1 MANLGQ
7 SFNTNEIP
15 ESDNNF
21 DPIPAGWYEVS
32 VNYAEL
38 KETKAG
44 TGEYIAIRYDV
55 LGPAHQGRVIFG
67 NLNIRNPNPKAQ
79 DIGIQQLGE
88 LMRAI
93 GLASVEDTDQLVG
106 GHLEVKVK
114 IREASGGYDA
124 SNDVAG
130 FKAIKGGATP
140 MPAKKPAKK
149 AAAEAEPEAAAGSPP
164 WAKK

>member
-7 SFNTNEIP
+7 SFNTSDIP
-15 ESDNNF
+15 QSDNNF
-21 DPIPAGWYEVS
+21 EPIPAGWYEVS
-32 VNYAEL
+32 INSAEL
-38 KETKAG
+38 KDTKAG
-44 TGEYIAIRYDV
+44 TGQYVAMRYDV
-55 LGPAHQGRVIFG
+55 LGPAHEGRVIFG

-93 GLASVEDTDQLVG
+93 GLASVEDSDQLIG

-114 IREASGGYDA
+114 IREASGVYDA
-124 SNDVAG
+124 SNDVSG
-130 FKAIKGGATP
+130 FRAVKGGAVP
-140 MPAKKPAKK
+140 MATTK
-149 AAAEAEPEAAAGSPP
+149 AAKSDDAPVAAGTPP

>member
-1 MANLGQ
+1 MGNLGQ
-7 SFNTNEIP
+7 SYNTNDIP
-15 ESDNNF
+15 ENENNF
-21 DPIPAGWYEVS
+21 EPIPAGWYEVS
-32 VNYAEL
+32 INSAEL
-38 KETKAG
+38 KDTKAG
-44 TGEYIAIRYDV
+44 TGEYIAMRYDV

-88 LMRAI
+88 MMRAI
-93 GLASVEDTDQLVG
+93 GLPSVEDTDQLVG

-124 SNDVAG
+124 SNDVSG
-130 FKAIKGGATP
+130 FRAVKGGAVP
-140 MPAKKPAKK
+140 MATKK
-149 AAAEAEPEAAAGSPP
+149 AAKPEKADAAPAAASPP

>member
-7 SFNTNEIP
+7 SFNANDIP
-15 ESDNNF
+15 QSENNF
-21 DPIPAGWYEVS
+21 EPIPAGWYEVS
-32 VNYAEL
+32 INTAEL

-44 TGEYIAIRYDV
+44 TGEYIALRYDV

-67 NLNIRNPNPKAQ
+67 NLNIRNPNSKAQ

-93 GLASVEDTDQLVG
+93 GLPSVEDTDQLVG

-124 SNDVAG
+124 SNDVSG
-130 FKAIKGGATP
+130 FKAVKGGAVP
-140 MPAKKPAKK
+140 MATKK
-149 AAAEAEPEAAAGSPP
+149 AAKSEDAPVAAGTPP

>member
-7 SFNTNEIP
+7 AFNASDIP
-15 ESDNNF
+15 KSDNNF
-21 DPIPAGWYEVS
+21 EPIPAGWYEVS
-32 VNYAEL
+32 INTAKL
-38 KETKAG
+38 QETKAK
-44 TGEYIAIRYDV
+44 TGEFIAIRYDV

-93 GLASVEDTDQLVG
+93 GLASVEDTDQLIG
-106 GHLEVKVK
+106 GV
-114 IREASGGYDA
+114 YDA
-124 SNDVAG
+124 SNDVSG
-130 FKAIKGGATP
+130 FRAVKGGAVP
-140 MPAKKPAKK
+140 MATKK
-149 AAAEAEPEAAAGSPP
+149 AAKSDDAPVAAGTPP

>member
-7 SFNTNEIP
+7 SYNTSDIP
-15 ESDNNF
+15 ENQNNF
-21 DPIPAGWYEVS
+21 EPIPVGWYEVTINS
-32 VNYAEL
+32 ADL

-44 TGEYIAIRYDV
+44 TGEYIAMRYDV

-67 NLNIRNPNPKAQ
+67 NLNFRNPNPKAQ

-88 LMRAI
+88 IMRAI
-93 GLASVEDTDQLVG
+93 GLPSVEDTDQLVG
-106 GHLEVKVK
+106 GHLEIKVK

-124 SNDVAG
+124 SNDVSG
-130 FKAIKGGATP
+130 FRAVKGGAVP
-140 MPAKKPAKK
+140 MATKK
-149 AAAEAEPEAAAGSPP
+149 AAKSDAAPAAAAPP

>member
-7 SFNTNEIP
+7 AFNANDIP
-15 ESDNNF
+15 QSESNF
-21 DPIPAGWYEVS
+21 EPIPAGWYEVS
-32 VNYAEL
+32 INTAEL
-38 KETKAG
+38 KQTKAG

-67 NLNIRNPNPKAQ
+67 NLNIRNPNEKAQ

-88 LMRAI
+88 IMRAI
-93 GLASVEDTDQLVG
+93 GLPSVEDTDQLIG

-124 SNDVAG
+124 SNDVSG
-130 FKAIKGGATP
+130 FKAVKGGAVP
-140 MPAKKPAKK
+140 MASKKSAKSEDAPV
-149 AAAEAEPEAAAGSPP
+149 AAGTPP